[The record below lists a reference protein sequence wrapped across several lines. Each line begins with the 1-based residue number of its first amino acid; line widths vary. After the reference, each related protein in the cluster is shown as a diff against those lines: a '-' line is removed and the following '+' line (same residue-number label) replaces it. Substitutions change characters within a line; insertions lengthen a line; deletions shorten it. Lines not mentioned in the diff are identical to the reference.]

1 MIDKDRDWQNS
12 VSKPKERKKERKKER
27 EREREREKREMGEYN
42 VKREKGDDR

>member
-27 EREREREKREMGEYN
+27 EREREKGEYN

>member
-1 MIDKDRDWQNS
+1 MIDKGRDWQNS

-27 EREREREKREMGEYN
+27 EREREREKGEYN